1 MIRFNLLSQS
11 SIRWGILLC
20 GALLTGLA
28 AIAQA
33 GGPPPQQGK
42 PAVVEPPRQGKP
54 AVVEP
59 GGKPVESEEEE
70 EEEPEEEERAT
81 PSAPATAPAQRLRD
95 EGETEQRRPS
105 EPPPRFPEP
114 SAILSL
120 NGRQSVNIRLINTT
134 GSPISY
140 QVIEGTGER
149 TLGANSQIELQGL
162 PVPLNLT
169 YRRQDDG
176 LLLVIPEAVE
186 PGVLEVRFEPTG
198 SFFLDTKSLNITGT
212 GSVFLN

>member
-11 SIRWGILLC
+11 SVRLWGLLC
-20 GALLTGLA
+20 GSLLMGFS
-28 AIAQA
+28 AIAIA

-42 PAVVEPPRQGKP
+42 PAIVEPQ
-54 AVVEP
+54 
-59 GGKPVESEEEE
+59 EEEE
-70 EEEPEEEERAT
+70 TDEETDDEEMEEQAT
-81 PSAPATAPAQRLRD
+81 PQAPTTTPVQRLRD
-95 EGETEQRRPS
+95 DQQRPQSS

-120 NGRQSVNIRLINTT
+120 NGRQSVNIRLVNTT
-134 GSPISY
+134 NGEITY

-149 TLGANSQIELQGL
+149 TLGANSQVELQGL
-162 PVPLNLT
+162 PIPLNLT
-169 YRRQDDG
+169 YRRQDGG
-176 LLLVIPEAVE
+176 LLLVVPEAVE
-186 PGVLEVRFEPTG
+186 PGVLEVRFQPTG

>member
-1 MIRFNLLSQS
+1 MIRCNLLSQS
-11 SIRWGILLC
+11 SVRFWSLLC
-20 GALLTGLA
+20 GSLLIGLSA
-28 AIAQA
+28 TIAIA

-42 PAVVEPPRQGKP
+42 PAIVEP
-54 AVVEP
+54 A
-59 GGKPVESEEEE
+59 EEEE
-70 EEEPEEEERAT
+70 DMDEEMDEEMEEEAT
-81 PSAPATAPAQRLRD
+81 PAAPTTTPPVQRLRD
-95 EGETEQRRPS
+95 EQRRPQSS

-120 NGRQSVNIRLINTT
+120 NGRQSVNIRLVNTT
-134 GSPISY
+134 DAAITY

-149 TLGANSQIELQGL
+149 TLGANSQVELQGL
-162 PVPLNLT
+162 PIPLNLT
-169 YRRQDDG
+169 YRREDDG

-186 PGVLEVRFEPTG
+186 PGVLEVRFQPTG

>member
-1 MIRFNLLSQS
+1 MIRFNRSSQS
-11 SIRWGILLC
+11 SAQFWGLLC
-20 GALLTGLA
+20 GSLLIGFT

-33 GGPPPQQGK
+33 GGPP
-42 PAVVEPPRQGKP
+42 VRQGKP

-59 GGKPVESEEEE
+59 AGKPAVSEEEE
-70 EEEPEEEERAT
+70 EEAQAT
-81 PSAPATAPAQRLRD
+81 PAAPAATPTQRLQD
-95 EGETEQRRPS
+95 EPQGEQPRTS

-120 NGRQSVNIRLINTT
+120 NGRQSVTMRLINVTDA
-134 GSPISY
+134 IVIY

-149 TLGANSQIELQGL
+149 TLGQRSQVELQGL
-162 PVPLNLT
+162 PIPLNLT
-169 YRRQDDG
+169 YRRQDGG
-176 LLLVIPEAVE
+176 LLLVVPKAVE

>member
-1 MIRFNLLSQS
+1 MIRFNLWSQS
-11 SIRWGILLC
+11 SIRFWSLLC
-20 GALLTGLA
+20 GSILIGFTAMA
-28 AIAQA
+28 EA
-33 GGPPPQQGK
+33 GGPPPQRGK
-42 PAVVEPPRQGKP
+42 PAIVEP
-54 AVVEP
+54 
-59 GGKPVESEEEE
+59 EEEA
-70 EEEPEEEERAT
+70 EPEEEEQAQEPEEEAT
-81 PSAPATAPAQRLRD
+81 PTAPTSTPVQRLQD
-95 EGETEQRRPS
+95 EQEESPQERRSS

-120 NGRQSVNIRLINTT
+120 NGRQSVTLRLVNTT
-134 GSPISY
+134 NAVISY

-149 TLGANSQIELQGL
+149 TLGESSQVELQGL

-169 YRRQDDG
+169 YRRQDGG
-176 LLLVIPEAVE
+176 LLLVIPEPVE

>member
-1 MIRFNLLSQS
+1 MIRFLLWSQS
-11 SIRWGILLC
+11 SIRFWSLLC
-20 GALLTGLA
+20 GSILIGFTTM
-28 AIAQA
+28 AQA

-42 PAVVEPPRQGKP
+42 PAIVEP
-54 AVVEP
+54 
-59 GGKPVESEEEE
+59 EEEE
-70 EEEPEEEERAT
+70 QAEEPEEEEQAEEPEEEEAT
-81 PSAPATAPAQRLRD
+81 PTAPASTPVQRLQD
-95 EGETEQRRPS
+95 EQEDSPQEPRSS

-120 NGRQSVNIRLINTT
+120 NGRQSVTLRLVNTT
-134 GSPISY
+134 NTVITY

-149 TLGANSQIELQGL
+149 TLGEGSQVELQGL

-169 YRRQDDG
+169 YRRQDGG

-198 SFFLDTKSLNITGT
+198 SFFLDTKSLNVTGT